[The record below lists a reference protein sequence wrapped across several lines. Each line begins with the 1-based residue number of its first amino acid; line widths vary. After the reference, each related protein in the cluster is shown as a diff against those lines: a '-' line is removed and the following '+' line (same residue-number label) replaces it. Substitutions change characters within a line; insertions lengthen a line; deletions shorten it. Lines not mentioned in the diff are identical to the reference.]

1 MILRWFAVL
10 LFLTG
15 LTSILSFKSC
25 PQECRC
31 TTDKDRRF
39 QAICTNGGMNEIPIG
54 YFDNTTEM
62 IHIQGPGNQ
71 LSIGPIFTGLQQ
83 LVVLRIV
90 DSNVPAIGQNSF
102 WFMPNMKILGKLNKF
117 Y

>member
-1 MILRWFAVL
+1 MILRCFPL
-10 LFLTG
+10 LILLTG
-15 LTSILSFKSC
+15 LSSISSLKSC
-25 PQECRC
+25 PQDCRC
-31 TTDKDRRF
+31 ITDKERRF
-39 QAICTNGGMNEIPIG
+39 QAICTNGGMTEIPIG

-71 LSIGPIFTGLQQ
+71 LVIGPIFTGLQQ

-102 WFMPNMKILGKLNKF
+102 WYMPNMKILGKL
-117 Y
+117 

>member
-1 MILRWFAVL
+1 
-10 LFLTG
+10 
-15 LTSILSFKSC
+15 
-25 PQECRC
+25 
-31 TTDKDRRF
+31 
-39 QAICTNGGMNEIPIG
+39 MNEIPIG
-54 YFDNTTEM
+54 YFDNTTEI

-102 WFMPNMKILGKLNKF
+102 WYMPNMKILGKLCFSLYNKKEKLKILYF
-117 Y
+117 RSLTK